1 MYISSVATTMKQ
13 MMTFFLE
20 RLMKKDSG
28 LQFEIQ
34 TLFMIEN
41 VDQYSHN
48 HGIALYSSGTLL
60 RFTWLISYF

>member
-1 MYISSVATTMKQ
+1 M
-13 MMTFFLE
+13 
-20 RLMKKDSG
+20 KDSG

-48 HGIALYSSGTLL
+48 HGTAHYPSGNTATLHLVDFFFLEKSSEA
-60 RFTWLISYF
+60 FKN